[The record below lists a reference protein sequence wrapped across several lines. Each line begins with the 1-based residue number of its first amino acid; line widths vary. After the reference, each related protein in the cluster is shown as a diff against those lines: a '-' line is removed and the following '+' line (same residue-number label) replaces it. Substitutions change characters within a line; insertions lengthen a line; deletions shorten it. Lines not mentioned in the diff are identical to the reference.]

1 MNNLDFF
8 YQQQSPYSLPA
19 AEKQQAL
26 QQHLSAL
33 DTHHQQHCELYRRI
47 AASLSDSGWFGRQ
60 VFLPVRLFKE
70 FELKSI
76 AREDVFKVLTSSGTT
91 SQQVSRIVLDRETAA
106 HQSKVLV
113 KIMQHYLGVQRL
125 PMLIIDHPSVVKDR
139 LSFSARGAGILGLS
153 TFGRDHTYALDD
165 DMQINLERVQ
175 AFIDKHQGKP
185 VFIFGFTFM
194 VWQYFFQVLQQS
206 GKQLDLA
213 GSVLVHSGGWKKLID
228 IAVDNSVFKQV
239 AAATCGIQRVHNFY
253 GMVEQV
259 GSIFVEC
266 SHGYLHAPD
275 YADIDIIDAQTM
287 QQLPFG
293 QQGLIAVSSVLPS
306 SYPGHRLLTEDLG
319 TVFGEDDCPCGLNGK
334 YFHVHGRL
342 PKAEVRGCS
351 DTHAAEVKP

>member
-8 YQQQSPYSLPA
+8 YQQASPYSLRA
-19 AEKQQAL
+19 GEKQQVL
-26 QQHLSAL
+26 TQHLAAL
-33 DTHHQQHCELYRRI
+33 DAHHQQHCELYRRI
-47 AASLSDSGWFGRQ
+47 AQSQQAAGWFNQR
-60 VFLPVRLFKE
+60 VMLPVRLFKQY
-70 FELKSI
+70 ELKSV
-76 AREDVFKVLTSSGTT
+76 APEQVFKVLTSSGTT
-91 SQQVSRIVLDRETAA
+91 SQQVSRIVLDRETAG

-139 LSFSARGAGILGLS
+139 QSFSARGAGILGLS

-165 DMQINLERVQ
+165 DMQINLPRVQ
-175 AFIDKHQGKP
+175 AFIDKHAGKP

-194 VWQYFFQVLQQS
+194 VWQYFFQVLRAQQIR
-206 GKQLDLA
+206 LDLS

-239 AAATCGIQRVHNFY
+239 AAATCGISRVHNFY

-259 GSIFVEC
+259 GSVFVEC
-266 SHGYLHAPD
+266 TQGYLHAPD
-275 YADIDIIDAQTM
+275 YADIDIIDADTM
-287 QQLPFG
+287 QCLPFG
-293 QQGLIAVSSVLPS
+293 KQGLIAVSSVLPS
-306 SYPGHRLLTEDLG
+306 SYPGHRLLTEDTG
-319 TVFGEDDCPCGLNGK
+319 TIFGEDNCPCGLPGK

-351 DTHAAEVKP
+351 DTHATEVAS